1 MMHNNKSGLSVDR
14 VSLTYPN
21 QIEQTLNEISINLS
35 YGNIGCI
42 MGASGSGKTT
52 LLKAIAGFENIND
65 GKITLND
72 KIIST
77 AIEQAPIESRRIGFV
92 FQDNSLF
99 PHLTVKE
106 NIEFGPKFGI
116 PTEKALPINE
126 ILSMLDL
133 NAVSNH
139 LPNAISGGQQQ
150 RTALA
155 RAIVNGPDLLLMD
168 EPFASLDKNLRENIV
183 TEIRQLLIERKI
195 TTLIVTHDYS
205 EASTLGDYIGILDQ
219 GKIKQWD
226 NEENLYKNP
235 KSILIAKAIGDG
247 TILKASDYEKL
258 FEMPAKSPFFILRPE
273 SVQIQQNGTF
283 TGKIINRKGRGNYSL
298 ITCRI
303 NQTQIDVE
311 LYISSR
317 PLPKVD
323 DVLNICITHDSCTP
337 IPE

>member
-1 MMHNNKSGLSVDR
+1 MHNNQSGLNVDR

-21 QIEQTLNEISINLS
+21 QKEQTLNDTSIDLR

-52 LLKAIAGFENIND
+52 LLKAIAGFENID
-65 GKITLND
+65 HGKITLND

-77 AIEQAPIESRRIGFV
+77 ATVQTPIESRRIGFV

-116 PTEKALPINE
+116 PTEKALPVNE

-183 TEIRQLLIERKI
+183 TEIHSLLKEKKI
-195 TTLIVTHDYS
+195 TTLMVTHNYS

-219 GKIKQWD
+219 GKIEQWD
-226 NEENLYKNP
+226 NEEILYKNP
-235 KSILIAKAIGDG
+235 KSILVAKAIGDG
-247 TILKASDYEKL
+247 TILNSSDYEKL
-258 FEMPAKSPFFILRPE
+258 FNIPAKSSFFVLRPE
-273 SVQIQQNGTF
+273 NVHIHRNGTF
-283 TGKIINRKGRGNYSL
+283 AGKIINRKGRGNYSL
-298 ITCRI
+298 VTCRI

-311 LYISSR
+311 LYVSSR

-323 DVLNICITHDSCTP
+323 DVLNICINHDSCTP
-337 IPE
+337 IPQ

>member
-1 MMHNNKSGLSVDR
+1 MHNNQSGLNVDR

-21 QIEQTLNEISINLS
+21 QKEQTLNDTSIDLR

-52 LLKAIAGFENIND
+52 LLKAIAGFENID
-65 GKITLND
+65 HGKIILND

-77 AIEQAPIESRRIGFV
+77 ATVQTPIESRRIGFV

-116 PTEKALPINE
+116 PTEKALPVNE
-126 ILSMLDL
+126 ILSMLGL

-183 TEIRQLLIERKI
+183 TEIHSLLKEKKI
-195 TTLIVTHDYS
+195 TTLIVTHNYS

-219 GKIKQWD
+219 GKIEQWD
-226 NEENLYKNP
+226 NEEILYKNP
-235 KSILIAKAIGDG
+235 KSILVAKAIGDG
-247 TILKASDYEKL
+247 TILNSSDYEKL
-258 FEMPAKSPFFILRPE
+258 FNIPAKSSFFVLRPE
-273 SVQIQQNGTF
+273 NVHIHRNGTF
-283 TGKIINRKGRGNYSL
+283 AGKIINRKGRGNYSL
-298 ITCRI
+298 VTCRI

-311 LYISSR
+311 LYVSSR

-323 DVLNICITHDSCTP
+323 DVLNICINHDSCTP
-337 IPE
+337 IPQ

>member
-1 MMHNNKSGLSVDR
+1 MHNNQSGLNVDR

-21 QIEQTLNEISINLS
+21 QKEQTLNDTSIDLR

-52 LLKAIAGFENIND
+52 LLKAIAGFENID
-65 GKITLND
+65 HGKIILND

-77 AIEQAPIESRRIGFV
+77 ATVQTPIESRRIGFV

-116 PTEKALPINE
+116 PTEKALPVNE
-126 ILSMLDL
+126 ILSMLGL

-183 TEIRQLLIERKI
+183 TEIHSLLKEKKI
-195 TTLIVTHDYS
+195 TTLMVTHNYS

-219 GKIKQWD
+219 GKIEQWD
-226 NEENLYKNP
+226 NEEILYKNP
-235 KSILIAKAIGDG
+235 KSILVAKAIGDG
-247 TILKASDYEKL
+247 TILNSSDYEKL
-258 FEMPAKSPFFILRPE
+258 FNIPAKSSFFVLRPE
-273 SVQIQQNGTF
+273 NVHIHRNGTF
-283 TGKIINRKGRGNYSL
+283 AGKIINRKGRGNYSL
-298 ITCRI
+298 VTCRI

-311 LYISSR
+311 LYVSSR

-323 DVLNICITHDSCTP
+323 DVLNICINHDSCTP
-337 IPE
+337 IPQ

>member
-1 MMHNNKSGLSVDR
+1 MHNNQSGLSVDR

-21 QIEQTLNEISINLS
+21 QIEQTLNDISINLS

-52 LLKAIAGFENIND
+52 LLKAIAGFENIDD

-72 KIIST
+72 KIISS

-116 PTEKALPINE
+116 PTEKALPVNE

-183 TEIRQLLIERKI
+183 TQIRSLLQEKEI
-195 TTLIVTHDYS
+195 TTLVVTHDYS

-219 GKIKQWD
+219 GKIEQWD
-226 NEENLYKNP
+226 TDENLYRNP
-235 KSILIAKAIGDG
+235 QSIVVAKAVGDG
-247 TILKASDYEKL
+247 TILNASDYKKL
-258 FEMPAKSPFFILRPE
+258 FNIPGENSFFILRPE
-273 SVQIQQNGTF
+273 DVRIDPNGAF
-283 TGKIINRKGRGNYSL
+283 TGKITNRKGRGNNSL
-298 ITCRI
+298 VTCRI
-303 NQTQIDVE
+303 NQTQVDVE

-317 PLPKVD
+317 PHPNVG
-323 DVLNICITHDSCTP
+323 DVLSICITHESCTP
-337 IPE
+337 IPQ